1 MKRLQSFLPVSR
13 SSVSRRQIHRDS
25 RKAPG
30 TFLAFALPLS
40 LFEYG
45 GIHVG
50 SIGVTAKAIE
60 SLLVRA

>member
-25 RKAPG
+25 RKASG
-30 TFLAFALPLS
+30 TFLALPPPLP

-60 SLLVRA
+60 GLLVRA